1 MSISEMAFQVKEASI
16 RLAAAGTELKNKALE
31 NIARLLMERKD
42 EIIKANNEDLQ
53 RSREEKL
60 AEPLLKRFIFF
71 SCVFLPF
78 LQYAESF
85 YNPVNYCFGTRRT
98 ARYINIH
105 RNDFVDPSRHII
117 TFRKNASSCRAYSNG
132 HNNLWVRHLFVKL
145 LYH

>member
-60 AEPLLKRFIFF
+60 AEPLLKRLKFDEAKIVDVIDGINSLIKLEDPVGKTLLSTELDEGLELYRVTCPIGVVGIIF
-71 SCVFLPF
+71 
-78 LQYAESF
+78 ESR
-85 YNPVNYCFGTRRT
+85 PDALVQISTVGTER
-98 ARYINIH
+98 
-105 RNDFVDPSRHII
+105 V
-117 TFRKNASSCRAYSNG
+117 
-132 HNNLWVRHLFVKL
+132 
-145 LYH
+145 

>member
-60 AEPLLKRFIFF
+60 AEP
-71 SCVFLPF
+71 FL
-78 LQYAESF
+78 
-85 YNPVNYCFGTRRT
+85 R
-98 ARYINIH
+98 
-105 RNDFVDPSRHII
+105 D
-117 TFRKNASSCRAYSNG
+117 
-132 HNNLWVRHLFVKL
+132 
-145 LYH
+145 